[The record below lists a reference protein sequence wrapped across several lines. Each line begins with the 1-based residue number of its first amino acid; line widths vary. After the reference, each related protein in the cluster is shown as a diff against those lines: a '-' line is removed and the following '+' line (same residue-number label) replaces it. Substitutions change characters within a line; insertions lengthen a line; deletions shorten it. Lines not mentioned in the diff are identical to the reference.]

1 MNKAGGED
9 ETVKG
14 AGSDAAPTP
23 AVPHRPGSYT
33 AEELAEL
40 ERRERMSG
48 WLLLFFAGAALA
60 TAALAFYLFSEDVE
74 QNDEYVRI
82 DREQQGGDVDE
93 TPFNWGQA
101 PAESAEPPV
110 AGTTGSE
117 RAVVGARPKPKSQP
131 QIDTPLADREQPTP
145 APPAPASTPATP
157 TFAGPPAGSV
167 DRETAR
173 ALRSGKAQLWRE
185 EGQRGYVL
193 VSEAVTYG
201 TRECRQVSY
210 TRFEE
215 GRQATSP
222 SAQWC
227 RTTGSNR
234 WRPDPRGPE

>member
-1 MNKAGGED
+1 MSKGGGSD
-9 ETVKG
+9 EAAQG
-14 AGSDAAPTP
+14 AGSDAALAPV
-23 AVPHRPGSYT
+23 VPHRPGSYT

-40 ERRERMSG
+40 ERRERMGG

-82 DREQQGGDVDE
+82 DREQQDGEVDE

-101 PAESAEPPV
+101 PADPV
-110 AGTTGSE
+110 DASTQAATGGERTIAGASSLDSE
-117 RAVVGARPKPKSQP
+117 TPVVV
-131 QIDTPLADREQPTP
+131 IEEPTP
-145 APPAPASTPATP
+145 APPPPPSEPAAP
-157 TFAGPPAGSV
+157 TFAGPPSGSV

-173 ALRSGKAQLWRE
+173 ALRSGEAQLWRE
-185 EGQRGYVL
+185 KGQRGYVL
-193 VSEAVTYG
+193 VSKPVTYG

-215 GRQATSP
+215 DRQATSP

-227 RTTGSNR
+227 RTSGSTK
-234 WRPDPRGPE
+234 WRPDARGPE

>member
-1 MNKAGGED
+1 MSKIRGSD
-9 ETVKG
+9 EVVKG
-14 AGSDAAPTP
+14 AGSDAAPAG

-33 AEELAEL
+33 AEQLAEL

-60 TAALAFYLFSEDVE
+60 TAALAFYLLSEDVE
-74 QNDEYVRI
+74 QNDEYVSI
-82 DREQQGGDVDE
+82 DREEKGEVEE

-101 PAESAEPPV
+101 PYESVEPPI
-110 AGTTGSE
+110 AGTSESE
-117 RAVVGARPKPKSQP
+117 RAGAGTRPDPAAE
-131 QIDTPLADREQPTP
+131 TPEFAIEEPTP
-145 APPAPASTPATP
+145 APPPPPSEPATA
-157 TFAGPPAGSV
+157 TFAGPPQGSV

-185 EGQRGYVL
+185 QGQRGYVL
-193 VSEAVTYG
+193 VSEAVNYG
-201 TRECRQVSY
+201 VRECRQVSY
-210 TRFEE
+210 TRFEQ

-227 RTTGSNR
+227 RTTGSTR

>member
-1 MNKAGGED
+1 MSKVDGE
-9 ETVKG
+9 EKTVKG
-14 AGSDAAPTP
+14 AGSDAAPAS

-74 QNDEYVRI
+74 QNEEYVRI
-82 DREQQGGDVDE
+82 DRAEPGEVDD

-101 PAESAEPPV
+101 PADPV
-110 AGTTGSE
+110 ETGTAGTTGGE
-117 RAVVGARPKPKSQP
+117 RAAAGAKPKPEPESP
-131 QIDTPLADREQPTP
+131 AVIFEEPTP
-145 APPAPASTPATP
+145 APPPVTSEPAAP

-167 DRETAR
+167 DRETSR

-185 EGQRGYVL
+185 KGQRGYVL

-210 TRFEE
+210 TRFEQ

-222 SAQWC
+222 SMQWC
-227 RTTGSNR
+227 RTTGTTK
-234 WRPDPRGPE
+234 WRPDSRGPE

>member
-1 MNKAGGED
+1 MSKVDGIDTGSD
-9 ETVKG
+9 GV
-14 AGSDAAPTP
+14 GSDAAPAGSLP
-23 AVPHRPGSYT
+23 PRPGSYS

-74 QNDEYVRI
+74 QNDDYVRI
-82 DREQQGGDVDE
+82 DREQTGEVEE

-101 PAESAEPPV
+101 RAEPEITPTAGVAGGEQAV
-110 AGTTGSE
+110 AGT
-117 RAVVGARPKPKSQP
+117 RPKPRTQSEP
-131 QIDTPLADREQPTP
+131 EVPLANIEEPTP
-145 APPAPASTPATP
+145 APPPPPERPAAP
-157 TFAGPPAGSV
+157 TFSGPPAGSV

-173 ALRSGKAQLWRE
+173 ALRGGKPQLWRE

-193 VSEAVTYG
+193 VSGAVTYG

-210 TRFEE
+210 TRFEQ

-227 RTTGSNR
+227 RTAGSTK
-234 WRPDPRGPE
+234 WRPDARGPE